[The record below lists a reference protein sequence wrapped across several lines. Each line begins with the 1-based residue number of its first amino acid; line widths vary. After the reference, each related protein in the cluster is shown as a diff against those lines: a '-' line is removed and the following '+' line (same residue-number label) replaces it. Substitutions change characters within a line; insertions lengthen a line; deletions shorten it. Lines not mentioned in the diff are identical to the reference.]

1 MTASETPEVYAA
13 LAVIAAAARSA
24 YADGSNLRVRS
35 SGIVHEVAMTRWFAE
50 ERMPGPACQ
59 VGVSGWDPG
68 AAHPDR
74 GPVTC
79 RRCLKLTGHEPPG
92 EQLELFPTTE
102 QDAPA
107 DGGDGPANTTA

>member
-1 MTASETPEVYAA
+1 MSDEPDLYAA
-13 LAVIAAAARSA
+13 LATIAAAARAA

-35 SGIVHEVAMTRWFAE
+35 SGIVHEVAMTKWFAD
-50 ERMPGPACQ
+50 ERMPGPACM

-79 RRCLKLTGHEPPG
+79 RRCLKLTSAEPG
-92 EQLELFPTTE
+92 SEQLTLFGTDE
-102 QDAPA
+102 QDASA
-107 DGGDGPANTTA
+107 DGGGGAAEATA